1 VTQSSGTFVK
11 SFFGLLIRLA
21 VPVLI
26 LAVGTG
32 AYYTLSQ
39 KTEEDKRPESRKRQ
53 IRTRVTELKVQNYP
67 VAVTTQGIVQP
78 HNEITLSGQVSG
90 QIVRLSPRFEVGSY
104 FTEGEVLIELDDRD
118 YVAALKST
126 EASHLSTQSQFKLAE
141 LEHQRT
147 VAGFEGTTLSVV
159 TEAAVDQTAA
169 AVARAQADVNSALAA
184 VEQAKL
190 DLERTKIRAPFNGR
204 VREKMVGVGQSL
216 NPGAPSAVVFA
227 VDYAEVRLPI
237 SARDRRYLTL
247 PELEGSES
255 IPVEL
260 RDAIDP
266 DTSPTWTAH
275 IVRTEGTL
283 DAGSLEL
290 FAVARIDD
298 PFGLKSENPPLR
310 IGQPVTGSVL
320 GAVLSE
326 VVAIPRGSV
335 RELDQIIL
343 IDKSDLTLSKI
354 AIEQIWSDEE
364 FIIVRSDG
372 IQTDKFLA
380 TTHIVYAPE
389 GSKVEIIPE
398 IDELTEGVDK
408 EGDS

>member
-1 VTQSSGTFVK
+1 VTHSSGTFVK

-26 LAVGTG
+26 LAIGGG

-53 IRTRVTELKVQNYP
+53 IRTRVTELRVQDYS

-90 QIVRLSPRFEVGSY
+90 QITLMSPRFEVGAY

-118 YVAALKST
+118 YVSSLRSA
-126 EASHLSTQSQFKLAE
+126 EASHLSAQSQAKLAE
-141 LEHQRT
+141 LEYQRT
-147 VAGFEGTTLSVV
+147 AEGFEGTNLSVM
-159 TEAAVDQTAA
+159 TKAEVDQSAA
-169 AVARAQADVNSALAA
+169 AVARAKADVNSARAA
-184 VEQAKL
+184 VDQAKL

-204 VREKMVGVGQSL
+204 VREKMVGLGQSL
-216 NPGAPSAVVFA
+216 NPGTPSAVIFA

-237 SARDRRYLTL
+237 SARDRKYLSL
-247 PELEGSES
+247 PELDGAES

-260 RDAIDP
+260 YDSIDP
-266 DTSPTWTAH
+266 DTSPKWKAH

-298 PFGLKSENPPLR
+298 PFGLKSGNPPLR

-320 GAVLSE
+320 GAVLSD
-326 VVAIPRGSV
+326 VVAIPRGAV

-364 FIIVRSDG
+364 FIIVRSDV
-372 IQTDKFLA
+372 IQEDKFLA

-389 GSKVEIIPE
+389 GATVEIIPE
-398 IDELTEGVDK
+398 IDDMTEGRNR
-408 EGDS
+408 ESDS